1 MKSTTVSAALGAG
14 VATAIALG
22 VAYADQATPVPRL
35 GTGSVTVEGDVR
47 VKGDVRAQQS
57 GAWKVA
63 VDGTVVTSPSS
74 LPFVRVGRSY
84 LITWAGGS
92 VEVAVVR
99 ETYGSWARADSRGAG
114 QTQTRWINLAAALS
128 IDEKSGG
135 SQARR

>member
-1 MKSTTVSAALGAG
+1 MKSTTVSAALAAG

-22 VAYADQATPVPRL
+22 VAYGDQATPTPRL
-35 GTGSVTVEGDVR
+35 GTGSVTVEGDVK

-84 LITWAGGS
+84 QITWADGS
-92 VEVAVVR
+92 VQNAVVR
-99 ETYGSWARADSRGAG
+99 ETYGSWARVESGE
-114 QTQTRWINLAAALS
+114 TQARWINLAVALS
-128 IDEKSGG
+128 IAERAG
-135 SQARR
+135 